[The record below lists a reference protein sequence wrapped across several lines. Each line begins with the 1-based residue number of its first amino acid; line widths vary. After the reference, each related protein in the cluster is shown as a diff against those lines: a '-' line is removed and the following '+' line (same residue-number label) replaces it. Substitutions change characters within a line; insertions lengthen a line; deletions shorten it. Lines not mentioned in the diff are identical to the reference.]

1 MEGSELDIREE
12 ALKAIARRA
21 MKRKTG
27 ARGLRTILE
36 STLLNSMYELPSLEN
51 VSKVVVD
58 ESVIDGESE
67 PFILYE
73 NVPGKSATGE

>member
-1 MEGSELDIREE
+1 MS
-12 ALKAIARRA
+12 
-21 MKRKTG
+21 RKTG

-36 STLLNSMYELPSLEN
+36 SILLNSMYELPSLEN

-67 PFILYE
+67 PFIVYE
-73 NVPGKSATGE
+73 NMKASRASGE

>member
-1 MEGSELDIREE
+1 M
-12 ALKAIARRA
+12 A
-21 MKRKTG
+21 RKTG

-67 PFILYE
+67 PFIVYE
-73 NVPGKSATGE
+73 NMPVSVASGE

>member
-1 MEGSELDIREE
+1 M
-12 ALKAIARRA
+12 
-21 MKRKTG
+21 
-27 ARGLRTILE
+27 E

-67 PFILYE
+67 PFIVYE
-73 NVPGKSATGE
+73 NLPNQAASGE

>member
-1 MEGSELDIREE
+1 MEGAELDIREE
-12 ALKAIARRA
+12 ALQAIARRA
-21 MKRKTG
+21 MTRKTG

-67 PFILYE
+67 PFIVYE
-73 NVPGKSATGE
+73 NMPANVASGE

>member
-1 MEGSELDIREE
+1 MEGAELDIREE
-12 ALKAIARRA
+12 ALQAIARRA
-21 MKRKTG
+21 MSRKTG

-67 PFILYE
+67 PFIVYE
-73 NVPGKSATGE
+73 NMPSSMASGE